1 MVEVVINIDCPRL
14 NKKLLKEL
22 KEDISRTVRL
32 KLAKE
37 MLLQEWDKRLENS
50 QLTEEDALRLGKAA
64 NKSALKAWKAKG
76 IL

>member
-32 KLAKE
+32 KLARE
-37 MLLQEWDKRLENS
+37 MLLQGGDKRLENS
-50 QLTEEDALRLGKAA
+50 GLTEEDTLKMGKAA
-64 NKSALKAWKAKG
+64 NKSALKVWKEKG